1 MKNKILKIVL
11 FIMSL
16 IYIMS
21 NVYTLIAYHK
31 VTIRN
36 IIMLLLLLICLIG
49 LIILKYKDNK
59 WNVKHLK
66 CIPPRGGSSWGFVY
80 SLNIVIYPMALCHAL
95 LDR

>member
-11 FIMSL
+11 FIVSL

-49 LIILKYKDNK
+49 LIILKYKNNK
-59 WNVKHLK
+59 
-66 CIPPRGGSSWGFVY
+66 
-80 SLNIVIYPMALCHAL
+80 
-95 LDR
+95 